1 MRSDAERLQDILEAI
16 ERIQSRAQ
24 VDRLQQDELLQVWVL
39 YHLQIVGEAVRSLSS
54 ELTQRYPEIPWS
66 QVVGLRNRVVHEYFE
81 IDLDIVIDIVTNDLP
96 GFQAQIQRILQ
107 KLLNN
112 SEP

>member
-16 ERIQSRAQ
+16 KRIQSRVQ

-39 YHLQIVGEAVRSLSS
+39 YHLQIVGEAVRALSLD
-54 ELTQRYPEIPWS
+54 LTQQYPEIPWS
-66 QVVGLRNRVVHEYFE
+66 QIVGLRNRVVHEYFD

-96 GFQAQIQRILQ
+96 GFQDQIERILQ
-107 KLLNN
+107 ELNID
-112 SEP
+112 EP